1 MKRDDYII
9 QRIVDKEKSA
19 LNDLYDRYISY
30 IYQLVKKNVVN
41 LVDTEKVITRIFHII
56 WNSPES
62 LKAETHMSVAIT
74 KLCLESCKSFHIE
87 NN

>member
-74 KLCLESCKSFHIE
+74 KLCLGSCKSFHIE